1 MTIEVYKLLDMGLL
15 CWLLRLAWTAGILP
29 ILIAFIPSS
38 SLHSFRKIIYGFAQ
52 RGKIMQSSSTRFTV
66 PQKFFSHFYV
76 VAVLWTTLLLVVT
89 WCYAYHL
96 RSTNQQSKLWHS
108 VFLLFLMEAQVLRRL
123 FETICI
129 FKYSPSARMHIFGYL
144 TGIYFYTAAPL
155 SLCCTSAP
163 EVFRF
168 ATNWIE
174 EFIVKGKNQMT
185 ITKFNEWGMINPLI
199 RQRWYTWIG
208 AGLFSWGWVHQ
219 RRCHAILGMLRE
231 NKTQAEAYVVPEG
244 DWFNYVSSPHYLAE
258 IVIYGGLLVASGCTD
273 LTIWLLF
280 AFVVANLSLAAA
292 ETHKWYLRK
301 FEDYPRH
308 RLAIIPFV
316 Y

>member
-1 MTIEVYKLLDMGLL
+1 MIEVNKLAEMGTLSGF
-15 CWLLRLAWTAGILP
+15 LRLGWAAGIFP
-29 ILIAFIPSS
+29 ILIAMIPSS
-38 SLHSFRKIIYGFAQ
+38 SLHSFRQIISGYAQ

-66 PQKFFSHFYV
+66 PQKFFGHFYV
-76 VAVLWTTLLLVVT
+76 VAVVWTTLLLVVT
-89 WCYAYHL
+89 WCYANQL
-96 RSTNQQSKLWHS
+96 RSTNLQSKVWQS
-108 VFLLFLMEAQVLRRL
+108 VFLLLLMDAQVLRRL
-123 FETICI
+123 FETIFI

-144 TGIYFYTAAPL
+144 TGLFFYTAAPL
-155 SLCCTSAP
+155 SLCCTSP
-163 EVFRF
+163 EVFKF

-174 EFIVKGKNQMT
+174 EFIVKGKNQMPS
-185 ITKFNEWGMINPLI
+185 TKFNEWGIIIPLI

-273 LTIWLLF
+273 FTIWLLF

-292 ETHKWYLRK
+292 ETHRWYLQK
-301 FEDYPRH
+301 FDDYPSH

>member
-1 MTIEVYKLLDMGLL
+1 MDKLMEMGLL
-15 CWLLRLAWTAGILP
+15 CGLLRVAWTAGIFP
-29 ILIAFIPSS
+29 ILLALIPSS
-38 SLHSFRKIIYGFAQ
+38 SLHSFRQIVSGFAQ
-52 RGKIMQSSSTRFTV
+52 RGKIMHSSSTRFTV

-76 VAVLWTTLLLVVT
+76 IAVLWTTLLLVVT
-89 WCYAYHL
+89 WCSAYHL
-96 RSTNQQSKLWHS
+96 RSANQRSKLWQS
-108 VFLLFLMEAQVLRRL
+108 VFLLLLMEAQVLRRL
-123 FETICI
+123 FETIYI
-129 FKYSPSARMHIFGYL
+129 FKYSPSAQMHFFGYL
-144 TGIYFYTAAPL
+144 TGLYFYTAAPL
-155 SLCCTSAP
+155 SLCCTTAP
-163 EVFRF
+163 EVLKF
-168 ATNWIE
+168 ATNWIQ
-174 EFIVKGKNQMT
+174 EFIVNGKNQMT
-185 ITKFNEWGMINPLI
+185 ITKVNAWGILIPLI

-231 NKTQAEAYVVPEG
+231 NKAQAEAYLVPEG

-292 ETHKWYLRK
+292 ETHRWYLRK
-301 FEDYPRH
+301 FENYPSH
-308 RLAIIPFV
+308 RLAIVPFV